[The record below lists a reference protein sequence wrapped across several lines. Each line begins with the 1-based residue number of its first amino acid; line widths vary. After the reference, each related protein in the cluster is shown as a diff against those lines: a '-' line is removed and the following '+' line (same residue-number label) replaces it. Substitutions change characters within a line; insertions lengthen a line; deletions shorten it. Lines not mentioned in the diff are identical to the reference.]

1 MDLVS
6 IKVYSNLRSIP
17 TFTLSKIIDNKYV
30 KADQNLI

>member
-6 IKVYSNLRSIP
+6 IKVYLRSIP